1 MDATRSFSPISDFAG
16 SGHTCAEANTF
27 MNEKR
32 PAGVCEIMKKNSSVM
47 EENCRLA
54 DVLLAT
60 LGGHKNEEKRCSPS
74 IDSLLSETVYQEDL
88 LNEINRKLN
97 AAIALL
103 TGER

>member
-1 MDATRSFSPISDFAG
+1 MYEENMKSWSDSLA
-16 SGHTCAEANTF
+16 AMANSADV
-27 MNEKR
+27 MQQHKQR

-54 DVLLAT
+54 DALLAT
-60 LGGHKNEEKRCSPS
+60 LGGHKNEEKRCSPP

-103 TGER
+103 TGEQ

>member
-1 MDATRSFSPISDFAG
+1 MDATRSFSPIGPG
-16 SGHTCAEANTF
+16 SGHTCLEANTI

-54 DVLLAT
+54 DILLST
-60 LGGHKNEEKRCSPS
+60 LGGHQNEEKRCSPP